1 MSTNKELPMPHFR
14 VVFAIIL
21 AVLTTAVGAFG
32 QAAKGDESTLVRGPG
47 SKAPVSVKYV
57 IFTQTKLGGQIY
69 PWNRMQVELQ
79 ANYNPASADPKAIV
93 NKRYVD
99 KIKVT
104 ATQIYKNASKDAKD
118 WNYYRASAT
127 VLTME
132 VQQPRSV
139 IFYLPGDIVKRDVLH
154 KEPDYY
160 FVQIEVGG
168 NEVPLFDATGKIAAD
183 HARAVHKDISKNK
196 VDFDNAKDAADRGV
210 GVSAGILRPQYLVLY
225 ADTVIVPPSPEFIR
239 EDVPTR

>member
-1 MSTNKELPMPHFR
+1 MPINKELPMPLFR
-14 VVFAIIL
+14 VIFAIIL
-21 AVLTTAVGAFG
+21 AVLITAAGAFG
-32 QAAKGDESTLVRGPG
+32 QVAKGDEAVPVKGAG
-47 SKAPVSVKYV
+47 SKAPVSVKDV
-57 IFTQTKLGGQIY
+57 KFTQTKLGGQIY
-69 PWNRMQVELQ
+69 PWNRMQIELQ
-79 ANYNPASADPKAIV
+79 ANFNPASADPKAIV

-104 ATQIYKNASKDAKD
+104 ATQIYKNTSKDAKD

-139 IFYLPGDIVKRDVLH
+139 VFYLPGDIVKRDVLH

-168 NEVPLFDATGKIAAD
+168 NEVPLFDAAGKIVAD
-183 HARAVHKDISKNK
+183 HARAVHKDIAKK
-196 VDFDNAKDAADRGV
+196 TDFDNAKDAADRGV

-225 ADTVIVPPSPEFIR
+225 GDTVIVPPSPEFIR